1 MPSVINT
8 NVLSLVAQTN
18 LSRSQMKEA
27 TAVKQLSSGLRINS
41 AADDPAG
48 LAISQRM
55 QAQVNGMNQ
64 AVRNAN
70 DAIGMANTGDGALGA
85 VSNMLQTMRTL
96 AVQSANGT
104 NGTGDQAN
112 LDAEYQQLGQEVQRQ
127 LSTTQFNG
135 ISILASTAA
144 TQYQIGANNTDT
156 LSVSAQNLAGT
167 ASTAISGATSGAVS
181 SSASASAAIAAI
193 DTALTAVNSARAT
206 FGSTSIRF
214 QQIVSTLQ
222 INSQNTA
229 AAESQIMDTD
239 YAQATSA
246 LTQAQIVQQAGT
258 SMLAQANMI
267 PQSVLSLMKNL

>member
-8 NVLSLVAQTN
+8 NVLSLVAQGN
-18 LSRSQMKEA
+18 LNVSQMKQA
-27 TAVKQLSSGLRINS
+27 KAVKELSSGLRINS

-64 AVRNAN
+64 AVRNSN
-70 DAIGMANTGDGALGA
+70 DAIGMANTADGALGA

-112 LDAEYQQLGQEVQRQ
+112 LDAEYQQLGAEVQRQ

-135 ISILASTAA
+135 ISILASTAS
-144 TQYQIGANNTDT
+144 TTYQIGANASDT
-156 LSVSAQNLAGT
+156 LAVAAQNLAGT
-167 ASTAISGATSGAVS
+167 ASAAISGATSGAVS
-181 SSASASAAIAAI
+181 SSASASAAITAL

-206 FGSTSIRF
+206 FGSDSIRF
-214 QQIVSTLQ
+214 QQVVSTLQ
-222 INSQNTA
+222 INSQNTSA
-229 AAESQIMDTD
+229 AMSQIMDTD

-258 SMLAQANMI
+258 SMLAQANML
-267 PQSVLSLMKNL
+267 PQNVLSLMKNL

>member
-8 NVLSLVAQTN
+8 NVLSLVAQSN
-18 LSRSQMKEA
+18 LNTSQARQA
-27 TAVKQLSSGLRINS
+27 TAIKQLSSGLRINS

-70 DAIGMANTGDGALGA
+70 DAISLSNTADGALGS
-85 VSNMLQTMRTL
+85 VSNMLQQMRTL
-96 AVQSANGT
+96 AVQASNGT
-104 NGTGDQAN
+104 NGSSDLSN
-112 LDAEYQQLGQEVQRQ
+112 LDAEYQQLGQEIQRE
-127 LSTTQFNG
+127 LTNTAFNG
-135 ISILASTAA
+135 LNILGANAGTVTYQVGANTTDQIAVVTTALNSSGTIGSVTTGGVASTA
-144 TQYQIGANNTDT
+144 
-156 LSVSAQNLAGT
+156 SAA
-167 ASTAISGATSGAVS
+167 AAITAI
-181 SSASASAAIAAI
+181 
-193 DTALTAVNSARAT
+193 DNALTTVNQNRANY
-206 FGSTSIRF
+206 GADSIRF
-214 QQIVSTLQ
+214 QQVVSTLQ

-246 LTQAQIVQQAGT
+246 LTAAQIVQQAGT

-267 PQSVLSLMKNL
+267 PQNVLSLMKNL

>member
-18 LSRSQMKEA
+18 LNHSQMKEA
-27 TAVKQLSSGLRINS
+27 TALKQLSSGLRINS

-64 AVRNAN
+64 AVRNSN
-70 DAIGMANTGDGALGA
+70 DAIGMANTADGALGA

-135 ISILASTAA
+135 ISILASTAS
-144 TQYQIGANNTDT
+144 TTYQIGANATDT
-156 LSVSAQNLAGT
+156 LAVTAQNLAGT

-181 SSASASAAIAAI
+181 SSASASAAITAL
-193 DTALTAVNSARAT
+193 DSALTAVNSARAT
-206 FGSTSIRF
+206 FGSDSIRF
-214 QQIVSTLQ
+214 QQVVSTLQ
-222 INSQNTA
+222 INSQNTSA
-229 AAESQIMDTD
+229 AMSQIMDTD

-258 SMLAQANMI
+258 SMLAQANML
-267 PQSVLSLMKNL
+267 PQNVLSLMKNL